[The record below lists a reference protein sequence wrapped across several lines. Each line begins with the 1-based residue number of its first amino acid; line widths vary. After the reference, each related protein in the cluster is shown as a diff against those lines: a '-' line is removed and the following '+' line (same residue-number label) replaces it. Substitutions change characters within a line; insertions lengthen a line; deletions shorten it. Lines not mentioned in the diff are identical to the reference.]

1 MEKEESSSNIESEP
15 NMEILTYRELKQ
27 KDDFMM
33 LMELAFWWPLSPQA
47 MEEKTRSDVRFK
59 DGPVGFCAVEDDR
72 LVGHAGVMD
81 IPTRTVEGKT
91 EMVGGIWAVATNP
104 SRARRGISKI
114 LMEKAHHYF
123 RSKNYR
129 FSFLCTGRTIIA
141 YAFYR
146 KLGYAEVEPVNRF
159 KGAFKVL
166 DRAEAGRRNVNPT
179 IDPEKIY
186 RLYRK
191 FVEGKTGFAIRQEDF
206 VTMHA
211 KGKRFDEKISIFK
224 ENGYALLT
232 ENQGVTKVQEL
243 VAFDHATHRELIDQI
258 EQGAKTG
265 VISHVITDQWLLG
278 EYQSRGYRTQSGE
291 DGVMMVKN
299 LTDVGIDEVYG
310 SSFYLGILDWF

>member
-1 MEKEESSSNIESEP
+1 MDIV
-15 NMEILTYRELKQ
+15 TYRELKQ

-33 LMELAFWWPLSPQA
+33 LMDLAFWWPLSPKA
-47 MEEKTRSDVRFK
+47 MEERITSDVRLK

-81 IPTRTVEGKT
+81 IPTKTAEGKT
-91 EMVGGIWAVATNP
+91 ETVGGIWGVATNP
-104 SRARRGISKI
+104 SSARRGISKR
-114 LMEKAHHYF
+114 LMEKAHDYF

-146 KLGYAEVEPVNRF
+146 KLGYAEVEPVNQF

-166 DRAEAGRRNVNPT
+166 DRAESGRRSVSPT
-179 IDPEKIY
+179 IDPARIY

-191 FVEGKTGFAIRQEDF
+191 FVEGKTGFVIRQEDF
-206 VTMHA
+206 ATLHA
-211 KGKRFDEKISIFK
+211 KRKKFDEKISIFK

-232 ENQGVTKVQEL
+232 ESQDVTKVQEL
-243 VAFDHATHRELIDQI
+243 VAFDEATRRELIDEI
-258 EQGAKTG
+258 EQGAKSG
-265 VISHVITDQWLLG
+265 VINHVITDQWLLG
-278 EYQSRGYRTQSGE
+278 EYRSRGYRTQSGE

-299 LTDVGIDEVYG
+299 LTDAGIDEVYG
-310 SSFYLGILDWF
+310 NSFYLGILDWF